1 MATKK
6 QTEKAVKEVA
16 VMIGNS
22 RNGLW
27 FGYATDTSGSTV
39 VLKRARQ
46 IVYWSA
52 DCKGAGGL
60 AANGPTEGCRITAAV
75 PEVHVRDVTT
85 VGVLSP
91 EATAKFEAAPWRS

>member
-1 MATKK
+1 MAKATKK
-6 QTEKAVKEVA
+6 QTKEVA
-16 VMIGNS
+16 VMIGNT

-27 FGYATDTSGSTV
+27 FGYATDTSDTTV

-52 DCKGAGGL
+52 DCKGAAGL
-60 AANGPTEGCRITAAV
+60 AANGPTAGCRITPAV
-75 PEVHVRDVTT
+75 PQVTVRDVVT

-91 EATAKFEAAPWRS
+91 EATAKFEAAPWAS

>member
-1 MATKK
+1 MAAKKASTK
-6 QTEKAVKEVA
+6 EIA

-27 FGYATDTSGSTV
+27 FGYATDTSDTTV
-39 VLKRARQ
+39 VLRRARQ

-60 AANGPTEGCRITAAV
+60 AANGPTAGCRITAAV
-75 PEVHVRDVTT
+75 PEIKVRDVVT
-85 VGVLSP
+85 VGVLSV
-91 EATAKFEAAPWRS
+91 EATAKFEAAPWAS

>member
-6 QTEKAVKEVA
+6 AAKKAIEVA

-27 FGYATDTSGSTV
+27 FGYATDTRGSTV
-39 VLKRARQ
+39 TLKRARQ

-60 AANGPTEGCRITAAV
+60 AANGPTAGCRITAAV
-75 PEVHVRDVTT
+75 PSVEVRDVVT
-85 VGVLSP
+85 VGVLST
-91 EATAKFEAAPWRS
+91 EATARFEAAPWAS